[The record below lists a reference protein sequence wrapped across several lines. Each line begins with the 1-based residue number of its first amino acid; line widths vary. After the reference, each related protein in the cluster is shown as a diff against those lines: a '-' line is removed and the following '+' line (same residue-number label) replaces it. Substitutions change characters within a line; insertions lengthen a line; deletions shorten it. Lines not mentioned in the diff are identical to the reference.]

1 MEELMNQ
8 NISILIFM
16 AVGFLAQMIDG
27 ALGMAYGVS
36 SNSVL
41 LALGVPPKIASAC
54 VHMAEVVTTAISGF
68 SHFKVGNVDKDLALR
83 LIIPGVL
90 GGITGAYLLTQ
101 LDGNVIKPYIC
112 IYLLIMGVIILVRAF
127 REFRQREI
135 PKILIPPLAIVGGFM
150 DAIGGGGWGPVVTT
164 TLVAT
169 GKVPRFAIGSVNM
182 SEFFVTF
189 AESVTFFFTIGSLF
203 TGYWRIILGLLLGG
217 AIAAP
222 LAAYVCKYIPRKAL
236 MIMVGV
242 VIIFLQVRTLASMW
256 WGVKIL
262 F

>member
-1 MEELMNQ
+1 MEELMSQ
-8 NISILIFM
+8 NVSILIFM
-16 AVGFLAQMIDG
+16 AVGFFAQMIDG

-68 SHFKVGNVDKDLALR
+68 SHFKVGNVDKKLALR

-90 GGITGAYLLTQ
+90 GGVLGAYLLTQ
-101 LDGNVIKPYIC
+101 LDGNMIKPYIC
-112 IYLLIMGVIILVRAF
+112 IYLLIMGLVILYRAF
-127 REFRQREI
+127 REWRERELH
-135 PKILIPPLAIVGGFM
+135 KNLIPPLAIVGGFF

-169 GKVPRFAIGSVNM
+169 GKQPRFAIGSVNM

-222 LAAYVCKYIPRKAL
+222 LAAYVCKFIPRKVL
-236 MIMVGV
+236 MILVGL
-242 VIIFLQVRTLASMW
+242 VIVFLQVRTLLGIW
-256 WGVKIL
+256 WGIKI

>member
-1 MEELMNQ
+1 MEDLMGQ
-8 NISILIFM
+8 NVSILIFM
-16 AVGFLAQMIDG
+16 AVGFFAQIIDG

-68 SHFKVGNVDKDLALR
+68 SHFKVGNVDKNLALR
-83 LIIPGVL
+83 LIVPGVL
-90 GGITGAYLLTQ
+90 GGVLGAYLLTQ
-101 LDGNVIKPYIC
+101 LDGDKIKPYIC
-112 IYLLIMGVIILVRAF
+112 IYLLIMGLVILYRAF
-127 REFRQREI
+127 RAWREREI
-135 PKILIPPLAIVGGFM
+135 NKNLIPPLAIVGGFM

-164 TLVAT
+164 TLVAS
-169 GKVPRFAIGSVNM
+169 GKQPRFAIGSVNM

-189 AESVTFFFTIGSLF
+189 SESITFFFTIGALF

-222 LAAYVCKYIPRKAL
+222 LAAYVCKFIPRKTL
-236 MIMVGV
+236 MILVGL
-242 VIIFLQVRTLASMW
+242 VIIFLQVRTLLSIW
-256 WGVKIL
+256 WGIKI